1 MNYIEFRNKYN
12 NHYVDFDN
20 VYGPQCWDLAQFYFT
35 QVLNVPSSVLSGC
48 RWVGNMLIQPKR
60 AELDQYFD
68 EVDTHAMQQGDVCI
82 WRNPKNEEDCHIAI
96 YDHYEN
102 GQCYYFSQNPGPS
115 KVQIVNKIGHHAF
128 RRKQEKKEEI
138 TPNVPRDE
146 YKNQIEVKVPDL
158 RVRAYHSLG
167 GDIIGKASKGFY
179 DYYEVAEGDGYQ
191 WYRITDDWR
200 RQWIASSDE
209 WTTVYPKKDAPK
221 KGDKVNIEGTFE
233 VKDTND
239 NMVLV
244 SIEGKDCWIPFKAV
258 KIV

>member
-12 NHYVDFDN
+12 GKYIDFDHS
-20 VYGPQCWDLAQFYFT
+20 YGYQCWDLNQFYDVE
-35 QVLNVPSSVLSGC
+35 VLNVPEYVLSGC
-48 RWVGNMLIQPKR
+48 GVVKNMLYGEKR
-60 AELDQYFD
+60 KQLNEFFD
-68 EVDTHAMQQGDVCI
+68 EVDTHAMQQGDICI
-82 WRNPKNEEDCHIAI
+82 WDFGDAGHIAI
-96 YDHYEN
+96 YDHYED
-102 GQCYYFSQNPGPS
+102 GQCYYFSQNPNPCE
-115 KVQIVNKIGHHAF
+115 VMIINLPNHHAF
-128 RRKQEKKEEI
+128 RRKSEKKEEI
-138 TPNVPRDE
+138 APNVPRDE

-191 WYRITDDWR
+191 WYRITNDWR

-233 VKDTND
+233 VKDTKD
-239 NMVLV
+239 NMVLI